1 MYGYAPVMINA
12 LTSKK
17 VTVGINRM
25 WLQAVG
31 PDVEENLQLGLYTS

>member
-1 MYGYAPVMINA
+1 MYDYAPVMINA

-17 VTVGINRM
+17 VTLGISRM

-31 PDVEENLQLGLYTS
+31 PDVEESLQHGLYTS